1 MASVASSRKKEI
13 SVWRVN
19 PHNMRRVQSAKWTVS
34 KVSVVSCARECGQ
47 RADNCPAFSY
57 DEGQGL
63 CYLDP
68 RLTSGISDEVHY
80 ARDDVNVNSSSSS
93 SESETTQAP
102 TVTLPSGYSIIQGG
116 TTGVQMKPS
125 TNWQT
130 AQNVCQSEGGH
141 LFRMK
146 TAAKK
151 TYFGL
156 LRTTLG
162 WPQPELWVDATYV
175 AADGNYVWGDGD
187 PVDHSL
193 FQSGFPGNKDCVKV
207 TWDLQ
212 LQDTECTSSLEYVC
226 EILLG

>member
-1 MASVASSRKKEI
+1 
-13 SVWRVN
+13 
-19 PHNMRRVQSAKWTVS
+19 
-34 KVSVVSCARECGQ
+34 
-47 RADNCPAFSY
+47 
-57 DEGQGL
+57 
-63 CYLDP
+63 
-68 RLTSGISDEVHY
+68 
-80 ARDDVNVNSSSSS
+80 
-93 SESETTQAP
+93 
-102 TVTLPSGYSIIQGG
+102 
-116 TTGVQMKPS
+116 MKPS

-212 LQDTECTSSLEYVC
+212 LQDTECTSSLEYVSGGIPSDYTVMADGVTHIKVHKENPLKPWTEAQDIC
-226 EILLG
+226 NSEGAHLVRMKTTTKKNNLNQALSDMGAAGQEYWVDSTFTEGENIYRWGDGDPGKIKKGLRT